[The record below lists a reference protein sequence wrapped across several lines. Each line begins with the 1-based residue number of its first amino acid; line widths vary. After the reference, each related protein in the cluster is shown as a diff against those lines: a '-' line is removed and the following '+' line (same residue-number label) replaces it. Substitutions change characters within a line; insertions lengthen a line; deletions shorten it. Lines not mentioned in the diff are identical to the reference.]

1 MSGGWRKTGPYCVNT
16 KPQLYVPILLKE
28 GKIEDNDDDTKRD
41 DDNKYR
47 VPRATACPKLG
58 AKLGLIV

>member
-1 MSGGWRKTGPYCVNT
+1 MFLAKYRREK
-16 KPQLYVPILLKE
+16 
-28 GKIEDNDDDTKRD
+28 EDNDDDTKRD

-47 VPRATACPKLG
+47 VPRATACQELG